1 MAQFNILQAVV
12 ARSGDDIYVIS
23 LYADGLIQWA
33 SADGGS
39 STLYPSA
46 SVGYALNPYKF
57 TLPGSQTC
65 SIIHIASR
73 SNVGIPGAFVFHL
86 NGTDPIF
93 GNDYYCYFTCLKMR
107 SHFIVSECEEGDVR
121 LVDSNMKTNASGRVE
136 LCLSNEWRIVGDETW
151 GVEEATVVCRQL
163 GLPTDG

>member
-33 SADGGS
+33 SGGS
-39 STLYPSA
+39 SMLYPSA
-46 SVGYALNPYKF
+46 SVGYVLNPYKF

-73 SNVGIPGAFVFHL
+73 SNVGIPGIFVFYL

-93 GNDYYCYFTCLKMR
+93 GNILLLLLYMFK
-107 SHFIVSECEEGDVR
+107 
-121 LVDSNMKTNASGRVE
+121 NMVPFHSLRM
-136 LCLSNEWRIVGDETW
+136 
-151 GVEEATVVCRQL
+151 
-163 GLPTDG
+163 

>member
-1 MAQFNILQAVV
+1 MVQSNIFQALV

-39 STLYPSA
+39 SMLYPSA
-46 SVGYALNPYKF
+46 SVGYALNPNKF

-73 SNVGIPGAFVFHL
+73 SNVGIPGIFVFHL
-86 NGTDPIF
+86 NGTDLIF
-93 GNDYYCYFTCLKMR
+93 GNITLLYM
-107 SHFIVSECEEGDVR
+107 FINCGPIS
-121 LVDSNMKTNASGRVE
+121 
-136 LCLSNEWRIVGDETW
+136 
-151 GVEEATVVCRQL
+151 
-163 GLPTDG
+163 